1 MNSSDENKPPVDSHA
16 RIGQAI
22 KRLAKQPSFIVAF
35 SVLLLAAVSLNAT
48 TQFLQLHF
56 KKLPVPLAH
65 SLEAFP
71 ATVGNWVSVMKDQ
84 LADDVQQEL
93 ATDKYIMRYYVDTSV
108 VSKEDLAAFEGKDNP
123 GRMAEL
129 SRLRT
134 KYHNDNKINGAII
147 SFAVTYY
154 TGKADTVAHIP
165 ERCYTADGYEPTD
178 IQTEMWDL
186 KSDPWRQRNPGVR
199 YVSFE
204 DQTETARVRK
214 NVAYFFHVNGE
225 YQSDPKRVR
234 MALQNLFQKHGY
246 YAKVEVMV
254 QGDREASAISM
265 KDFLTQALPQVEKC
279 LPDWSQYDGKGA
291 AGKQ

>member
-1 MNSSDENKPPVDSHA
+1 
-16 RIGQAI
+16 
-22 KRLAKQPSFIVAF
+22 
-35 SVLLLAAVSLNAT
+35 
-48 TQFLQLHF
+48 
-56 KKLPVPLAH
+56 
-65 SLEAFP
+65 
-71 ATVGNWVSVMKDQ
+71 MKDQ
-84 LADDVQQEL
+84 LSDDVQQEL

-123 GRMAEL
+123 GRTAEL

-186 KSDPWRQRNPGVR
+186 KSDSWRQRNPGVR

-254 QGDREASAISM
+254 QGDREASAIAM

-279 LPDWSQYDGKGA
+279 LPVWSQYDGKGA
-291 AGKQ
+291 ASKQ